1 MSVSLTYAIGDIH
14 GCHDLLTALLDG
26 VRGHAAGRPYR
37 LVFLGDYIDRG
48 RDSAAVIATVR
59 DLQAQS
65 PETVTCLMGNH
76 EMMLLAAA
84 RDRSLTGWWL
94 GNGGGATLA
103 SFGATS
109 LDHLPSDVLQWLEA
123 LPTHHE
129 DARRIYVHAGLNP
142 DRSRHAQTDHD
153 RLWIREPFLTADH
166 DFGKHVVHGHTP
178 VRAAVPEVRAHRTNL
193 DTGAVFG
200 GALTAGAFTDEQDQ
214 ALAFL
219 RVQA

>member
-1 MSVSLTYAIGDIH
+1 MTGALTYAIGDVH
-14 GCHDLLTALLDG
+14 GRHDLLTALLDG

-48 RDSAAVIATVR
+48 PDSAAVVATVR
-59 DLQAQS
+59 ELQARS

-76 EMMLLAAA
+76 EHMLLAAA
-84 RDRSLTGWWL
+84 RDRRLIGWWL

-103 SFGATS
+103 SFGAPS
-109 LDHLPSDVLQWLEA
+109 PDDLPPDLLEWFED
-123 LPTHHE
+123 LPLEHE

-142 DRSRHAQTDHD
+142 ARPRQAQTDED
-153 RLWIREPFLTADH
+153 RLWIREPFLTVDH

-178 VRAAVPEVRAHRTNL
+178 VRTAMPDVRAHRTNL

-214 ALAFL
+214 AVAFL
-219 RVQA
+219 RVGA